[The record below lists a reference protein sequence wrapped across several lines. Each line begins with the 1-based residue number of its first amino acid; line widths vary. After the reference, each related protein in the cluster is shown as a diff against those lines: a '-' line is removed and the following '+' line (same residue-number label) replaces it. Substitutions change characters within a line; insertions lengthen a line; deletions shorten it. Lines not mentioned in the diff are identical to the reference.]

1 MKNLL
6 LMGVFGM
13 LMAVAFAGQ
22 SVSGVSLVTAAYAGG
37 GHGHDDDD
45 DGYGGSCP
53 DGVATCIR
61 ADGSSYTDLNNLPAT
76 AAGNDDGN
84 DDGTTS
90 AATPSTTDTHTFAN
104 PRNQRSF

>member
-1 MKNLL
+1 MKNVL
-6 LMGVFGM
+6 LMSVFGM
-13 LMAVAFAGQ
+13 LMTVAFGGQ
-22 SVSGVSLVTAAYAGG
+22 SVSGVSLVSAAYASGNE
-37 GHGHDDDD
+37 HGHDDDHEH
-45 DGYGGSCP
+45 GYGGACP

-76 AAGNDDGN
+76 ASGNEN

-90 AATPSTTDTHTFAN
+90 ATTSTTTGTDTFAN